1 MEKHTVSL
9 VKYSQPLESVRQA
22 VDMAGGLGRI
32 KPGDKV
38 FIKPNIVFWTDK
50 VAFPK
55 WGVITTSRVM
65 QDMVALLAGHGV
77 TDITIGEGVVLGRA
91 KDHDTPRHAFKSLGY
106 ETLAARHGIKV
117 VNTFERPFKE
127 VDLGDGMKLS
137 YAVDALE
144 SDFIIDVP
152 VMKTHAQTMVSL
164 GIKNLKGLIDMNSRK
179 RCHSADPARDLH
191 FWVARL
197 AEPLPPVFAI
207 IDGIFTAERGPG
219 FDGKMNRSDLL
230 AASWDVL
237 SADLAGARLLGQDPS
252 QVPYLAMAAQ
262 RAGRPTDL
270 SDVEVKGLKIEDH
283 AKPHQWTFP
292 YNDEG
297 TLPMGIA
304 KMGLSGVSFYKY
316 DNSMCTYCS
325 GINGVVLTA
334 IAMAWKGQPWPKVE
348 VLTGKMMQPRPGHE
362 STILLGK
369 CMYQAHKDNPDIKNM
384 IPVKGCPPQPEK
396 ITEALH
402 QAGIMVDPN
411 ILRNIEM
418 LPGNFMKRY
427 ADKPEFDEKLFQVEA

>member
-1 MEKHTVSL
+1 M
-9 VKYSQPLESVRQA
+9 P
-22 VDMAGGLGRI
+22 
-32 KPGDKV
+32 
-38 FIKPNIVFWTDK
+38 
-50 VAFPK
+50 
-55 WGVITTSRVM
+55 SR
-65 QDMVALLAGHGV
+65 
-77 TDITIGEGVVLGRA
+77 T
-91 KDHDTPRHAFKSLGY
+91 
-106 ETLAARHGIKV
+106 
-117 VNTFERPFKE
+117 N
-127 VDLGDGMKLS
+127 
-137 YAVDALE
+137 
-144 SDFIIDVP
+144 
-152 VMKTHAQTMVSL
+152 
-164 GIKNLKGLIDMNSRK
+164 
-179 RCHSADPARDLH
+179 
-191 FWVARL
+191 
-197 AEPLPPVFAI
+197 
-207 IDGIFTAERGPG
+207 GP
-219 FDGKMNRSDLL
+219 
-230 AASWDVL
+230 
-237 SADLAGARLLGQDPS
+237 
-252 QVPYLAMAAQ
+252 
-262 RAGRPTDL
+262 
-270 SDVEVKGLKIEDH
+270 
-283 AKPHQWTFP
+283 FP